1 MSILSCYLAYGS
13 VATPTSTYAKSV
25 IADLPMHTYAR
36 CIWQEMAVLD
46 WRHANYVFIHLYFV
60 LCWQCVCIFRK
71 HCASGKQ
78 ILAGYPDA

>member
-1 MSILSCYLAYGS
+1 MP
-13 VATPTSTYAKSV
+13 TPTSTYAKSVIADSAKSV

-46 WRHANYVFIHLYFV
+46 WRHANYVFIHLYSV
-60 LCWQCVCIFRK
+60 LCALLAVYVHIQEA
-71 HCASGKQ
+71 CASGKQ